1 MRCVPRLARFGADAV
16 GRDGRRC
23 CMNASQAIGT
33 TRTPT
38 RRLPPLQLDTQ
49 CTRRALRF
57 CDTHSDIT
65 NVYLSV
71 LKSFAWVCR
80 IVCAREEGMGGSGG

>member
-1 MRCVPRLARFGADAV
+1 MRCVPRLARFRADAV

-38 RRLPPLQLDTQ
+38 RRLPPLQLDTHESVEI
-49 CTRRALRF
+49 LRS
-57 CDTHSDIT
+57 HSDIT